1 MLNKLTLNLASAPA
15 RPTLLLLACALV
27 LLFTGPMSSISAQT
41 TTAVRRNGERTGRL
55 EISTVP
61 GGYPVI
67 IDGQPQG
74 ETSATVR
81 YIELG
86 PGPHRVEILFPSDS
100 RWVRTFI
107 IEGGRKYCIALSYR
121 PKTISLPRVA
131 QSPCPYPVNI
141 STPSSVTEGSL
152 VTFSAEVGYPGAAA
166 GLNYTWSVS
175 PETARITNGA
185 GTPTITVDTTGV
197 GRQRVTATLVV
208 DDGSGDPTCRQRAQ
222 AASLVTVTPPPPVQP
237 RRFDEFP
244 SIAFDDDKARLDNFA
259 VELQNNPT
267 ATGYVIIYGGSRSP
281 LNRADKLGARAL
293 DYLTSKRG
301 IDTSRIVVVNAGYR
315 ARDTFELW
323 LVPQGATPPQTT
335 PTVLPDD
342 VRPSVD
348 RAPRRP
354 RRNR

>member
-86 PGPHRVEILFPSDS
+86 PGPHRVEILFPNDN

-107 IEGGRKYCIALSYR
+107 IEGGRKYCIALGYR
-121 PKTISLPRVA
+121 PKTISLPRIA

-141 STPSSVTEGSL
+141 SSPSAVNEGNL
-152 VTFSAEVGYPGAAA
+152 VTFAAEVGYPGTAA
-166 GLNYTWSVS
+166 LNYNWTVS
-175 PETARITNGA
+175 PPGARIVSGA
-185 GTPTITVDTTGV
+185 GTRTITVDTTGL
-197 GRQRVTATLVV
+197 GRQRVAATLMV
-208 DDGSGDPTCRQRAQ
+208 DDGSNDPACRQQAQ
-222 AASLVTVTPPPPVQP
+222 ASTLVTATPPPSIAP
-237 RRFDEFP
+237 RRFDVFP
-244 SIAFDDDKARLDNFA
+244 SVAFDDDKARLDNLA
-259 VELQNNPT
+259 IELQNNPT
-267 ATGYVIIYGGSRSP
+267 ATGYVIVYGGSRSP
-281 LNRADKLGARAL
+281 AGRADRLGARARE
-293 DYLTSKRG
+293 YLTATRG
-301 IDTSRIVVVNAGYR
+301 IDANRIVVVNGGYR
-315 ARDTFELW
+315 TRDTFELW
-323 LVPQGATPPQTT
+323 LVPQGATPPQPT
-335 PTVLPDD
+335 PTVQPEE
-342 VRPSVD
+342 V
-348 RAPRRP
+348 RP
-354 RRNR
+354 RRQRQ